1 MTATAAAPARE
12 RALEGWIASHHAELL
27 RHLGRMVGPDDAQ
40 DLLQEVWLTAHRRP
54 PGTGPDSNVRAWLYR
69 VATRAALDHLSRRR
83 RRGRLLAEGAHRLEP
98 ELPSA
103 PDAAPADEVRRRVR
117 AAIARLPRKQREAV
131 WLRWVDGL
139 DYAAVAER
147 LGTSPDGA
155 RANVYQGLKRLRRD
169 LAELLSEE
177 DA

>member
-1 MTATAAAPARE
+1 MTATAAAAVGE
-12 RALEGWIASHHAELL
+12 RALEDWIARHHAELL

-40 DLLQEVWLTAHRRP
+40 DLLQEVWLVAHRRP
-54 PGTGPDSNVRAWLYR
+54 PEGGPGSNVRAWLYR

-83 RRGRLLAEGAHRLEP
+83 RRGRLLEEGAHRLEP
-98 ELPSA
+98 EPPPA
-103 PDAAPADEVRRRVR
+103 PDATAADEVRRRVR

-147 LGTSPDGA
+147 LDTSPDGA

-169 LAELLSEE
+169 LAELLTEE